1 MSGPTLAQICPISV
15 SVSPRSVQAAQRGC
29 LAPGRGL
36 GVGEGFQQVALYIGA
51 FADGDLAGPAESLQ
65 FLPLRGGD
73 EQGFPGQGADLRR
86 RRGAEGPAG
95 CEVKGS
101 LAVLG

>member
-1 MSGPTLAQICPISV
+1 MPVPVDSCCKRERAVRLWPGSVRSQCP
-15 SVSPRSVQAAQRGC
+15 
-29 LAPGRGL
+29 LAP
-36 GVGEGFQQVALYIGA
+36 LYIGT

-86 RRGAEGPAG
+86 RHGAEGPAG